1 MRLHEFQLDGFGH
14 FHEQTIGPTQG
25 SVTVLYGPN
34 EAGKSTLLAF
44 IRAILFG
51 FPTRFNSHYPP
62 LAGGL
67 HGGRITLSDDVNGTY
82 VVERFA
88 GARGGLR
95 VTAPT
100 GLATDAETIL
110 RQLIGP
116 ATSESFRTVF
126 TFSLDE
132 LKEAAS
138 LHGSSIYSV
147 GQGVP
152 GISRIERAFRNRK
165 GSIYRRRGSNQA
177 MPKLLNTLRE
187 VDRQL
192 KAVEGNADRYG
203 KLNARKLEIGHE
215 LVAAEAKLL
224 RLRTDQNEIR
234 KLLDGWESWVALAD
248 CEARLSGMPLFE
260 NFPENSVARLDAFE
274 DRARQASE
282 DLEEARSQLKQAEEA
297 ATVAIPDEA
306 LIVDAGSVE
315 GIRRARSRF
324 DSSVRDLPKRQSELQ
339 RLESDLAEG
348 LAELG
353 HGWDETKL
361 EALDTSMV
369 VRSQADSLKRR
380 ISERR
385 ERAERARVQLDQERR
400 ALQIQQSEVRHAQK
414 GMPRE
419 RPPLDSTALTERRN
433 NLRAAKGQLDEY
445 ERERQNHEALLR
457 QLSALTSSRE
467 LASQSARRRSL
478 VSLILLAL
486 VGAALISAGISLG
499 DSALPVGIAGGI
511 VLMATAGVLL
521 LAVRTS
527 TSTIPAPLTTELGRQ
542 TADAEAAR
550 ESRRQSLLRLTAT
563 LGHIEQPN
571 AAALDSVEADLD
583 SARDA
588 LNAWTAAMARVEE
601 TSQREESQERLV
613 ESASKDCEAA
623 NESALQAQR
632 EWRHWLRERGLDESL
647 TADTIVSFVAQIDAT
662 RVALSEARRMRER
675 VVAIE
680 RDIDDFRDQV
690 ESLTKR
696 HSIEL
701 SPNDQR
707 HLADVA
713 DELIQ
718 RLDGTL
724 ELSSRREQAKES
736 VEDCQRLLNRREQRL
751 QALEQEL
758 SALLLSGGTDDP
770 EEFRRR
776 ARQHGERLRLLRQ
789 RDEHL
794 RSLEQLSGPKKRLA
808 AFRDSLESSDPSQL
822 RAEFNRLSDQQ
833 EELDDQCNTL
843 REERGG
849 IDNALA
855 QLTGEEES
863 SALRIRRSTMLEQ
876 LHEYA
881 REWSKLIIAE
891 SLLERTRRKFEQ
903 ERQPSVIRYAQEFFS
918 RVTGQRYQRLFA
930 PIGEQTIAVTDSQ
943 GRIKHPEQL
952 SRGTREQLYLAL
964 RFGLI
969 REFGEHTQGL
979 PVVVDEALVN
989 FDPERARMTVQAFAE
1004 LSRTNQILV
1013 FTCQPATAE
1022 MFADLASAQVV
1033 CINQKTA

>member
-1 MRLHEFQLDGFGH
+1 MRLHELQLDGFGH
-14 FHEQTIGPTQG
+14 FHGQTIGPTQG
-25 SVTVLYGPN
+25 SVTVFYGPN

-51 FPTRFNSHYPP
+51 FPTRHRGHYPP

-82 VVERFA
+82 IVERHA
-88 GARGGLR
+88 GAQGGLR

-100 GLATDAETIL
+100 GPATDAENVL

-116 ATSESFRTVF
+116 TTSEFFKTVF
-126 TFSLDE
+126 TFSLAE

-138 LHGSSIYSV
+138 LQGSSIYSV

-152 GISRIERAFRNRK
+152 GISRIEREFRDRK

-177 MPKLLNTLRE
+177 MPKLLSALRE

-192 KAVEGNADRYG
+192 KAVEGNADLYG
-203 KLNARKLEIGHE
+203 KLNARKLEIARE
-215 LVAAEAKLL
+215 LEAAEAKLM
-224 RLRTDQNEIR
+224 RHSSDQSEIR
-234 KLLDGWESWVALAD
+234 KLLDGWESWVALTD
-248 CEARLSGMPLFE
+248 CEARLHGMPRFE
-260 NFPENSVARLDAFE
+260 NFPENSVARLDVFE
-274 DRARQASE
+274 DRARQVGE
-282 DLEEARSQLKQAEEA
+282 DIEEARSQFKQAEEA
-297 ATVAIPDEA
+297 AAGAIPDEA
-306 LIVDAGSVE
+306 LIADAENVE

-324 DSSVRDLPKRQSELQ
+324 DSSVRDLPERQSESQ
-339 RLESDLAEG
+339 RLETDLAEG

-353 HGWDETKL
+353 HGWDETDV
-361 EALDTSMV
+361 EALDTSIV

-380 ISERR
+380 IAERH

-400 ALQIQQSEVRHAQK
+400 ALRIQQSEVRHA
-414 GMPRE
+414 RE
-419 RPPLDSTALTERRN
+419 RMPPEHPPLDSKALTEHRN

-457 QLSALTSSRE
+457 QLNALASSRE
-467 LASQSARRRSL
+467 LAPQPAKGPRL
-478 VSLILLAL
+478 VFLIAL
-486 VGAALISAGISLG
+486 VLVGFAFIAAGLILG
-499 DSALPVGIAGGI
+499 DSALPLGIAAGTVLMIIAGI
-511 VLMATAGVLL
+511 LLFTAKTSMSAIPAPMATA
-521 LAVRTS
+521 
-527 TSTIPAPLTTELGRQ
+527 LGRQ
-542 TADAEAAR
+542 TADAETAKA
-550 ESRRQSLLRLTAT
+550 SRLKSLLQLTAT
-563 LGHIEQPN
+563 LGHIEQPY

-588 LNAWTAAMARVEE
+588 LNAWTAAKARVEE
-601 TSQREESQERLV
+601 TAQREKSQERQV
-613 ESASKDCEAA
+613 EAA
-623 NESALQAQR
+623 TKEYEAAKESALQAQQ
-632 EWRHWLRERGLDESL
+632 EWRHWLRERGLDDSL
-647 TADTIVSFVAQIDAT
+647 TPDTMTSFLARVDAT
-662 RVALSEARRMRER
+662 CVALNEARRMRER

-680 RDIDDFRDQV
+680 RDIDEFRDQV
-690 ESLTKR
+690 ETLTRR

-701 SPNDQR
+701 SANDERQ
-707 HLADVA
+707 LAAVA

-718 RLDGTL
+718 RLDGAL
-724 ELSSRREQAKES
+724 ELRSRRRLAKES
-736 VEDCQRLLNRREQRL
+736 AEDSRRLVERQEQRL
-751 QALEQEL
+751 QAVEQEL

-776 ARQHGERLRLLRQ
+776 ARQHHERLQLLRQ

-794 RSLEQLSGPKKRLA
+794 RSLERLSGPKERLA
-808 AFRDSLESSDPSQL
+808 AFRDSLAGSEPREL
-822 RAEFNRLSDQQ
+822 RAESNRLSEQQ
-833 EELDDQCNTL
+833 ADLDDQCNKL

-849 IDNALA
+849 IDNALT

-863 SALRIRRSTMLEQ
+863 SALRIRRSTMQEQ
-876 LHEYA
+876 LQEYA
-881 REWSKLIIAE
+881 REWSRLIISE
-891 SLLERTRRKFEQ
+891 TLLERTRQKFEQ

-918 RVTGQRYQRLFA
+918 RVTGQQYQRLFA
-930 PIGEQTIAVTDSQ
+930 PIGEQTIAVTNSE

-969 REFGEHTQGL
+969 RELGEHAQGL

-989 FDPERARMTVQAFAE
+989 FDPDRARMAVRAFAE
-1004 LSRTNQILV
+1004 LSQTNQILI
-1013 FTCQPATAE
+1013 FTCQPVTAD

-1033 CINQKTA
+1033 HIDQATA